1 MILVDRGLTPNVDVV
16 LPGAKASLAGSAR
29 HAYFSMCYDATKGDV
44 KVSGLMNYTKKGTDQ
59 WRCGHTLV
67 VVLFH
72 HPDSLSLSLSLRRY
86 CSVTCYDFQS
96 LPMAGYFDD
105 ESMNEKES
113 GKEAGKRKFEVILT
127 TKPTRKLGLNE
138 IDVSKQRA

>member
-1 MILVDRGLTPNVDVV
+1 LSFFSTILT
-16 LPGAKASLAGSAR
+16 
-29 HAYFSMCYDATKGDV
+29 
-44 KVSGLMNYTKKGTDQ
+44 
-59 WRCGHTLV
+59 
-67 VVLFH
+67 
-72 HPDSLSLSLSLRRY
+72 LSLSLSLRRY

-138 IDVSKQRA
+138 IDVSKCPLGACVVRLVYPEEGVLEEACVKPTIEFLG